1 MKKRLFVASI
11 AAATALL
18 AAGCSTTGSRA
29 AADPSSQRASI
40 AASAETAM
48 QRLASQIPS
57 SQPLVEKARGVAVF
71 PSVLS
76 AGLGVGGSY
85 GEGALM
91 VDGRIV
97 DYYETISGS
106 VGLLAGAESKALY
119 LLFMDDASLA
129 RFRNAPNWTV
139 GADASVTV
147 LDIGATAQIDSKT
160 IQRPVI
166 GYALTNQGLM
176 ANLSLDGTRFSKM
189 RF

>member
-1 MKKRLFVASI
+1 MKKRMFVASM
-11 AAATALL
+11 AAAAALL
-18 AAGCSTTGSRA
+18 ASGCSTTGRGAS
-29 AADPSSQRASI
+29 ADPSVERASI
-40 AASAETAM
+40 AASVDAAM
-48 QRLASQIPS
+48 NRLSNQIPS
-57 SQPLVEKARGVAVF
+57 SRPLVEKARGIAVF

-119 LLFMDDASLA
+119 LLFMDDASLE
-129 RFRNAPNWTV
+129 RFRSKPNWTV

-147 LDIGATAQIDSKT
+147 LDVGATAAVDTKT
-160 IQRPVI
+160 AQRQVI
-166 GYALTNQGLM
+166 GYALTNKGLM
-176 ANLSLDGTRFSKM
+176 ANLSLDGTRFAKK